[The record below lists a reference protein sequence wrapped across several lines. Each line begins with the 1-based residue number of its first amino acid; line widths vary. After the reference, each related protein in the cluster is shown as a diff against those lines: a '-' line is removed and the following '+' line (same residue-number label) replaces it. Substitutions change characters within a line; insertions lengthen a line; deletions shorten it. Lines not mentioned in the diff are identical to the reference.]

1 MTLFHFDNGLL
12 FQDFPL
18 RLRAL
23 DGDLAK
29 LRVGAS
35 EVADFVQPANLV
47 CPPVDVPVS
56 ELLENERDPGERLNQ
71 PTASYEDSKQTC
83 EHNYGDADQG
93 DGIPIVAE
101 PIDFRVRLSY
111 ESFIAIPRGVERSH
125 GRYDPCMQFLGHCVE
140 TIHDRVTGSRSL
152 HRIGL
157 GHFLAQFIVLRESPL
172 DFLERGGDLGAF
184 QLVRGSLGRVC
195 VSRQPVGEFLCI
207 PETVIMAILA
217 SGRGEVGQELLHF
230 NQVDFDLF
238 LQTDEVD
245 SEPRRLLLPVP
256 L

>member
-71 PTASYEDSKQTC
+71 PTASYE
-83 EHNYGDADQG
+83 
-93 DGIPIVAE
+93 IPNKLV
-101 PIDFRVRLSY
+101 S
-111 ESFIAIPRGVERSH
+111 
-125 GRYDPCMQFLGHCVE
+125 
-140 TIHDRVTGSRSL
+140 TITGML
-152 HRIGL
+152 IK
-157 GHFLAQFIVLRESPL
+157 AT
-172 DFLERGGDLGAF
+172 
-184 QLVRGSLGRVC
+184 
-195 VSRQPVGEFLCI
+195 EF
-207 PETVIMAILA
+207 P
-217 SGRGEVGQELLHF
+217 
-230 NQVDFDLF
+230 
-238 LQTDEVD
+238 
-245 SEPRRLLLPVP
+245 
-256 L
+256 